1 MFVKY
6 VTAFSDKEES
16 GNPAAIY
23 IVDDF
28 FSTAKMQSISTK
40 ENLSETAFVKKIAEG
55 KYHIRWF
62 TPVSE
67 APICIHAT
75 LAAAYALYN
84 ENYVDSKEGIIFT
97 DGKQLFDVWLKD
109 GWVSLVFPNI
119 PIIDYQDIATTKE
132 LQLLKKILVKST
144 YNYIGKSENILMV
157 EFENEGMVND
167 FIPDLELI
175 KQLPFRALLIT
186 SRSKE
191 YDFISRY
198 FAPIVGIDEDPVCG
212 SAHCRLIPY
221 WAEKLAKDE
230 MIAYQASSRGGVIK
244 CGNLKNKVVI
254 SGQAAIISKNNMIE

>member
-1 MFVKY
+1 MFVEY
-6 VTAFSDKEES
+6 ITAFSNKEES

-40 ENLSETAFVKKIAEG
+40 ENLSETAFVRKIADG

-84 ENYVDSKEGIIFT
+84 DNYVDSKKEIIFT
-97 DGKQLFDVWLKD
+97 DGKQLFNVWLKD

-119 PIIDYQDIATTKE
+119 SIIDYQNMGATQE
-132 LQLLKKILVKST
+132 LHLLERILRKSA

-157 EFENEGMVND
+157 EFENEEMVND
-167 FIPDLELI
+167 FIPDLESI

-186 SRSKE
+186 SASKK

-221 WAEKLAKDE
+221 WAEKLAKDK

-244 CGNLKNKVVI
+244 CENLKNKVVI
-254 SGQAAIISKNNMIE
+254 SGQAAIMSKNNI